1 MIQRV
6 LTKKLIEISNY
17 YSVLTITGPRQSGK
31 TTLIKSVFKDLPY
44 ISLENPDSKKRA
56 EDDPKGFLNNYP
68 KGVILDEVQNAPELF
83 SYIQGIVDDNQHIKF
98 ILSGSQNFLLLD
110 KINQTLAGRTA
121 VLKLLP
127 LSLNELKNTKY
138 WSNNVYTLIYN
149 GMYPRIYDRQI
160 PANVFYANYIQTYI
174 ERDVRSI
181 KNIGNLTNFSR
192 FVSLCAGRIGQ
203 ILNLDAIASDVGIAT
218 NTAKEWIS
226 ILEAS
231 YIIHLLKPHH
241 KNFNKRLVKRPKL
254 YFYDTGLACNL
265 LQINDEKQLDIHF
278 AKGNLFENFIINN
291 LLKSRF
297 NTANTSNLYF
307 WRDKHGKE
315 IDCIIEKANSL
326 IPVEIK
332 SSSTYQKEHFK
343 NMNYWNKLAENSNEN
358 SYLVYAGNE
367 DDTLP
372 YGNLISWKNLDKISL
387 E

>member
-278 AKGNLFENFIINN
+278 AKGHLFENFIINN

>member
-68 KGVILDEVQNAPELF
+68 KGVILDEVQNVPELF

-127 LSLNELKNTKY
+127 LSVNELKNTKY